1 MARNV
6 TLFFFIFLTSLAF
19 TNPSENISVSGDSGS
34 KNEKFNPGEMIMH
47 HIIDSHEWHIL
58 DWKEH
63 SISIPLPII
72 IFHEGKGLKSFMSSK
87 FNHGKT
93 SYLGYKMD
101 HGKIVAIDSSGSINK
116 EETQKLWDFSITK
129 NVFSLFFSIIIM
141 LIVFL
146 RISKIYIRN
155 ANQTPRGLQGFL
167 EIMILFVRDDI
178 AKPSIGNKH
187 YKKIYALSVNSILFY
202 LAK

>member
-6 TLFFFIFLTSLAF
+6 ILFFFIYLTSLAF
-19 TNPSENISVSGDSGS
+19 AYPSESTSVSGDSGS

-63 SISIPLPII
+63 SVSIPLPII

-93 SYLGYKMD
+93 SYGGYKMD
-101 HGKIVAIDSSGSINK
+101 HGKIVAVDSSGSINK
-116 EETQKLWDFSITK
+116 EETQKLALIEANEYYVFDYIDPPSIMELK
-129 NVFSLFFSIIIM
+129 SEPQRAIICIIFMLF
-141 LIVFL
+141 
-146 RISKIYIRN
+146 
-155 ANQTPRGLQGFL
+155 G
-167 EIMILFVRDDI
+167 MILSSGFVL
-178 AKPSIGNKH
+178 
-187 YKKIYALSVNSILFY
+187 YKFY
-202 LAK
+202 SSRELIFSED

>member
-6 TLFFFIFLTSLAF
+6 ILFCFIFLTSLTFAY
-19 TNPSENISVSGDSGS
+19 PSASISVSGDSGS

-63 SISIPLPII
+63 PISIPLPII

-93 SYLGYKMD
+93 SYEG
-101 HGKIVAIDSSGSINK
+101 
-116 EETQKLWDFSITK
+116 
-129 NVFSLFFSIIIM
+129 
-141 LIVFL
+141 
-146 RISKIYIRN
+146 
-155 ANQTPRGLQGFL
+155 
-167 EIMILFVRDDI
+167 
-178 AKPSIGNKH
+178 
-187 YKKIYALSVNSILFY
+187 
-202 LAK
+202 